1 MLALAL
7 LSEYFPPEEL
17 DQSTKPVKETRCVS

>member
-7 LSEYFPPEEL
+7 LSEYFPPEVL